1 MAERWW
7 VFAALG
13 ALALPGCNPLP
24 TPDYVSVTTPPAYRV
39 ENGVRVDNDGYKL
52 DNQGYRIDNDGERLG
67 IVDIPEKTAGDR
79 SNAVA
84 GYYISN
90 TQQNAPGKVASTS
103 DVTAPPPQLPT
114 PAQMPP
120 QAPIT
125 PAPANVPPPPGY
137 R

>member
-1 MAERWW
+1 MRQGVWC
-7 VFAALG
+7 FAVLG
-13 ALALPGCNPLP
+13 GLALTGCNPLP
-24 TPDYVSVTTPPAYRV
+24 TPDYVSVVTPPSYRV
-39 ENGVRVDNDGYKL
+39 ENGVRVDNDGFRL
-52 DNQGYRIDNDGERLG
+52 DNQGYRIDGDGERLG
-67 IVDIPEKTAGDR
+67 IVDIPEKTAGDQ

-103 DVTAPPPQLPT
+103 DVTVPAPQLPT

-125 PAPANVPPPPGY
+125 PAP
-137 R
+137 